1 MEINYCNFRNKNSKK
16 TIDEDD
22 YATGKQFVKKAGVTV
37 NHTSIS
43 HHTTMVTEKMTAFD
57 SKHSDAEY
65 RRNIDIKL
73 SARGNNRNLGQKVEI
88 SKMTDDRMEE
98 SHYSDVL
105 HASQEELN
113 ALSRDKMM
121 LYISQIKAIE
131 PQLKEDMTILKANV
145 RSYSDSLIL
154 NPMKNILLLLE
165 NLQWSV
171 TFVQKAGKKESRRL
185 EKGRK
190 RNLKVTLN
198 SESRA
203 QHSER
208 THHVPVHLINSKERS
223 ENLVAT
229 FLHYNNVKLKN
240 VSKVCEIVYF
250 TQIVGLSMNQ
260 LQELSENKLTFLLAQ
275 IDELQ
280 PYFRDKKSAFYAQTQ
295 TTAMKYKWADKD
307 GEECIEDVAGNE
319 GWNGGKK
326 YGVGEDGGTYRGRRA
341 DVLTNNSRVE
351 TSNSYLEVAACIRN
365 IIRQLVHLRLIN
377 KDNDEIEY
385 KNNDVKNVE
394 DITHNIKIIDIA
406 NEELWLL
413 SDCELTTLSIQIK
426 SFQRDIHIIKEEGR
440 QGFLTPSAIV
450 LKENFT
456 REECFLI
463 WARKNVN
470 KMRLCRFNTYMR
482 DAKVHIKKI
491 KKCTPTSSA
500 LPSNQVVDK
509 KYPKTDYAAVLQR
522 IMKSLPLSPTP
533 PPSPS
538 LKHPA
543 FNGNDPEGSQKL
555 NVIRSGQASSS
566 EKDILPIKEHKD
578 ITLPRDRVT
587 IVQRDTGYKSDYAAV
602 LKRIMTSSPPSVPPS
617 PSLKH
622 PAIRV
627 SDPVGRQ
634 RTEATQVEPVSSLEK
649 EILPIDEYKDI
660 ILHHTQRDRVLIVQ
674 GDTGCGKS
682 SRLPLILLEHAA
694 TCNPPLPCRIMVRFA
709 FRCILGGD

>member
-1 MEINYCNFRNKNSKK
+1 MNSMKI
-16 TIDEDD
+16 IDDHD

-37 NHTSIS
+37 NRTSNS
-43 HHTTMVTEKMTAFD
+43 HHTNMVTRIWSELRNGNDYKTLMAAFVYHVT
-57 SKHSDAEY
+57 KNQY
-65 RRNIDIKL
+65 Y
-73 SARGNNRNLGQKVEI
+73 GNKV
-88 SKMTDDRMEE
+88 
-98 SHYSDVL
+98 
-105 HASQEELN
+105 
-113 ALSRDKMM
+113 
-121 LYISQIKAIE
+121 
-131 PQLKEDMTILKANV
+131 
-145 RSYSDSLIL
+145 
-154 NPMKNILLLLE
+154 
-165 NLQWSV
+165 
-171 TFVQKAGKKESRRL
+171 
-185 EKGRK
+185 
-190 RNLKVTLN
+190 
-198 SESRA
+198 SEM
-203 QHSER
+203 
-208 THHVPVHLINSKERS
+208 
-223 ENLVAT
+223 
-229 FLHYNNVKLKN
+229 
-240 VSKVCEIVYF
+240 VYF
-250 TQIVGLSMNQ
+250 TQIVGLDMDR
-260 LQELSENKLTFLLAQ
+260 LQQLSEQQLTSLLTQ

-280 PYFRDKKSAFYAQTQ
+280 PYFRDQNSAFYAQTQ
-295 TTAMKYKWADKD
+295 TAAMKFTSSLKYKWADKD
-307 GEECIEDVAGNE
+307 GEECIEDVAGNQ
-319 GWNGGKK
+319 GWNGSKK

-426 SFQRDIHIIKEEGR
+426 SFQRDIQIIKEEGR

-566 EKDILPIKEHKD
+566 EKDILPINEHKD

-622 PAIRV
+622 PSIRV

-634 RTEATQVEPVSSLEK
+634 RTEATQGEPVSSLEK

>member
-1 MEINYCNFRNKNSKK
+1 MKI
-16 TIDEDD
+16 IDDHD

-37 NHTSIS
+37 NRTSNS
-43 HHTTMVTEKMTAFD
+43 HHTNMVTRIWSELRNGNDYKTLMAAFVY
-57 SKHSDAEY
+57 HVTTNQY
-65 RRNIDIKL
+65 Y
-73 SARGNNRNLGQKVEI
+73 GNKV
-88 SKMTDDRMEE
+88 
-98 SHYSDVL
+98 
-105 HASQEELN
+105 
-113 ALSRDKMM
+113 
-121 LYISQIKAIE
+121 
-131 PQLKEDMTILKANV
+131 
-145 RSYSDSLIL
+145 
-154 NPMKNILLLLE
+154 
-165 NLQWSV
+165 
-171 TFVQKAGKKESRRL
+171 
-185 EKGRK
+185 
-190 RNLKVTLN
+190 
-198 SESRA
+198 SEM
-203 QHSER
+203 
-208 THHVPVHLINSKERS
+208 
-223 ENLVAT
+223 
-229 FLHYNNVKLKN
+229 
-240 VSKVCEIVYF
+240 VYF
-250 TQIVGLSMNQ
+250 TQIVGLDMDR
-260 LQELSENKLTFLLAQ
+260 LQQLSEQQLTSLLTQ

-280 PYFRDKKSAFYAQTQ
+280 PYFRDQNSAFYAQTQ
-295 TTAMKYKWADKD
+295 TAAMKFTSSLKYKWADKD
-307 GEECIEDVAGNE
+307 GEECIEDVAGNQ
-319 GWNGGKK
+319 GWNGSKK

-426 SFQRDIHIIKEEGR
+426 SFQRDIQIIKEEGR

-456 REECFLI
+456 SEECFLI

-566 EKDILPIKEHKD
+566 EKDILPINEHKD

-622 PAIRV
+622 PSIRV

-634 RTEATQVEPVSSLEK
+634 RTEATQGEPVSSLEK

>member
-1 MEINYCNFRNKNSKK
+1 MKI
-16 TIDEDD
+16 IDDHD

-37 NHTSIS
+37 NRTSNS
-43 HHTTMVTEKMTAFD
+43 HHTNMVTRIWSELRNGNDYKTLMAAFVYHVT
-57 SKHSDAEY
+57 KNQY
-65 RRNIDIKL
+65 Y
-73 SARGNNRNLGQKVEI
+73 GNKV
-88 SKMTDDRMEE
+88 
-98 SHYSDVL
+98 
-105 HASQEELN
+105 
-113 ALSRDKMM
+113 
-121 LYISQIKAIE
+121 
-131 PQLKEDMTILKANV
+131 
-145 RSYSDSLIL
+145 
-154 NPMKNILLLLE
+154 
-165 NLQWSV
+165 
-171 TFVQKAGKKESRRL
+171 
-185 EKGRK
+185 
-190 RNLKVTLN
+190 
-198 SESRA
+198 SEM
-203 QHSER
+203 
-208 THHVPVHLINSKERS
+208 
-223 ENLVAT
+223 
-229 FLHYNNVKLKN
+229 
-240 VSKVCEIVYF
+240 VYF
-250 TQIVGLSMNQ
+250 TQIVGLDMDR
-260 LQELSENKLTFLLAQ
+260 LQQLSEQQLTSLLTQ

-280 PYFRDKKSAFYAQTQ
+280 PYFRDQNSAFYAQTQ
-295 TTAMKYKWADKD
+295 TAAMKFTSSLKYKWADKD
-307 GEECIEDVAGNE
+307 GEECIEDVAGNQ
-319 GWNGGKK
+319 GWNGSKK

-426 SFQRDIHIIKEEGR
+426 SFQRDIQIIKEEGR

-566 EKDILPIKEHKD
+566 EKDILPINEHKD

-622 PAIRV
+622 PSIRV

-634 RTEATQVEPVSSLEK
+634 RTEATQSEPVSSLEK

>member
-1 MEINYCNFRNKNSKK
+1 
-16 TIDEDD
+16 
-22 YATGKQFVKKAGVTV
+22 
-37 NHTSIS
+37 
-43 HHTTMVTEKMTAFD
+43 MVTEKMTAFD

-326 YGVGEDGGTYRGRRA
+326 YGVGEDGGIYQGRRA
-341 DVLTNNSRVE
+341 DVLTNKISME
-351 TSNSYLEVAACIRN
+351 TSNSYLKFTACIRN
-365 IIRQLVHLRLIN
+365 IIRQLVHLKLIN
-377 KDNDEIEY
+377 KENDELECQ
-385 KNNDVKNVE
+385 NDDVKDVE
-394 DITHNIKIIDIA
+394 DITHNITIIDIA
-406 NEELWLL
+406 EKELWLL
-413 SDCELTTLSIQIK
+413 SDCELTTLSIQIRAI
-426 SFQRDIHIIKEEGR
+426 QRDVHIIEEEGR

-456 REECFLI
+456 SEECFLTFSRETRR
-463 WARKNVN
+463 ARKSVD
-470 KMRLCRFNTYMR
+470 KIRLCRFNRYMQ
-482 DAKVHIKKI
+482 DAKIHGREI
-491 KKCTPTSSA
+491 KKCKPTSSA
-500 LPSNQVVDK
+500 LPSKQAVDK
-509 KYPKTDYAAVLQR
+509 KYPKTDYAAVL
-522 IMKSLPLSPTP
+522 KC
-533 PPSPS
+533 
-538 LKHPA
+538 
-543 FNGNDPEGSQKL
+543 
-555 NVIRSGQASSS
+555 
-566 EKDILPIKEHKD
+566 
-578 ITLPRDRVT
+578 
-587 IVQRDTGYKSDYAAV
+587 
-602 LKRIMTSSPPSVPPS
+602 IMTSSPPSLPSSLSLSLSLSPS

-622 PAIRV
+622 PAIN
-627 SDPVGRQ
+627 PVGHQ
-634 RTEATQVEPVSSLEK
+634 RTKATQSRPTSSLAE

-660 ILHHTQRDRVLIVQ
+660 ILRHTQRDRVTIVQ

-694 TCNPPLPCRIMVRFA
+694 TSNPPLPCRIMVRFA
-709 FRCILGGD
+709 FRCILVVDSVEILIHTVTFRVGQTISLFLPFSFSSLPLISSPLYYVLPFPPYLSSILSKFPSFFFIFFFFSFFLFSVHHRYLSLDA

>member
-1 MEINYCNFRNKNSKK
+1 MKI
-16 TIDEDD
+16 IDDHD

-37 NHTSIS
+37 NPTSNS
-43 HHTTMVTEKMTAFD
+43 HHTNMVTRIWSELRNGNDYKTLMAAFVY
-57 SKHSDAEY
+57 HVTTNQY
-65 RRNIDIKL
+65 Y
-73 SARGNNRNLGQKVEI
+73 GNKV
-88 SKMTDDRMEE
+88 
-98 SHYSDVL
+98 
-105 HASQEELN
+105 
-113 ALSRDKMM
+113 
-121 LYISQIKAIE
+121 
-131 PQLKEDMTILKANV
+131 
-145 RSYSDSLIL
+145 
-154 NPMKNILLLLE
+154 
-165 NLQWSV
+165 
-171 TFVQKAGKKESRRL
+171 
-185 EKGRK
+185 
-190 RNLKVTLN
+190 
-198 SESRA
+198 SEM
-203 QHSER
+203 
-208 THHVPVHLINSKERS
+208 
-223 ENLVAT
+223 
-229 FLHYNNVKLKN
+229 
-240 VSKVCEIVYF
+240 VYF
-250 TQIVGLSMNQ
+250 TQIVGLDMDR
-260 LQELSENKLTFLLAQ
+260 LQQLSEQQLTSLLTQ

-280 PYFRDKKSAFYAQTQ
+280 PYFRDQNSAFYAQTQ
-295 TTAMKYKWADKD
+295 TAAMKFTSSLKYKWADKD
-307 GEECIEDVAGNE
+307 GEECIEDVAGNQ
-319 GWNGGKK
+319 GWNGSKK

-426 SFQRDIHIIKEEGR
+426 SFQRDIQIIKEEGR

-566 EKDILPIKEHKD
+566 EKDILPINEHKD

-622 PAIRV
+622 PSIRV

-634 RTEATQVEPVSSLEK
+634 RTEATQGEPVSSLEK

>member
-1 MEINYCNFRNKNSKK
+1 MNSMKI
-16 TIDEDD
+16 IDDHD

-37 NHTSIS
+37 NRTSNS
-43 HHTTMVTEKMTAFD
+43 HHTNMVTRIWSELRNGNDYKTLMAAFVYHVT
-57 SKHSDAEY
+57 KNQY
-65 RRNIDIKL
+65 Y
-73 SARGNNRNLGQKVEI
+73 GNKV
-88 SKMTDDRMEE
+88 
-98 SHYSDVL
+98 
-105 HASQEELN
+105 
-113 ALSRDKMM
+113 
-121 LYISQIKAIE
+121 
-131 PQLKEDMTILKANV
+131 
-145 RSYSDSLIL
+145 
-154 NPMKNILLLLE
+154 
-165 NLQWSV
+165 
-171 TFVQKAGKKESRRL
+171 
-185 EKGRK
+185 
-190 RNLKVTLN
+190 
-198 SESRA
+198 SEM
-203 QHSER
+203 
-208 THHVPVHLINSKERS
+208 
-223 ENLVAT
+223 
-229 FLHYNNVKLKN
+229 
-240 VSKVCEIVYF
+240 VYF
-250 TQIVGLSMNQ
+250 TQIVGLDMDR
-260 LQELSENKLTFLLAQ
+260 LQQLSEQQLTSLLTQ

-280 PYFRDKKSAFYAQTQ
+280 PYFRDQNSAFYAQTQ
-295 TTAMKYKWADKD
+295 TAAMKFTSSLKYKWADKD
-307 GEECIEDVAGNE
+307 GEECIEDVAGNQ
-319 GWNGGKK
+319 GWNGSKK

-426 SFQRDIHIIKEEGR
+426 SFQRDIQIIKEEGR
-440 QGFLTPSAIV
+440 QGFLTPSAIF
-450 LKENFT
+450 LKENFNS
-456 REECFLI
+456 EECFLI

-566 EKDILPIKEHKD
+566 EKDILPINEHKD

-622 PAIRV
+622 PSIRV

-634 RTEATQVEPVSSLEK
+634 RTEATQGEPVSSLEK